1 MSATIVQLVQGS
13 DAWLAHRR
21 SLFNA
26 SETSAV
32 LGISP
37 WQTPYQLWLVKTGR
51 AETEVT
57 APMRRGTALEPQARL
72 AYEEKTGLVMQP
84 LVLQDGR
91 FSASLDGMTLAGDLI
106 VEIKVPYK
114 GQGSEG
120 GRAERCGPGA
130 VPGEEPRRGGGLGRN
145 RTTDTRI
152 FNPLLYQLSYQ
163 ANRAEDYSPAGFRRR
178 RACCATG
185 PRPVA

>member
-13 DAWLAHRR
+13 DAWLAHSRN
-21 SLFNA
+21 LFNA
-26 SETSAV
+26 SETPAV

-106 VEIKVPYK
+106 VEIKVPV
-114 GQGSEG
+114 Q
-120 GRAERCGPGA
+120 
-130 VPGEEPRRGGGLGRN
+130 
-145 RTTDTRI
+145 
-152 FNPLLYQLSYQ
+152 
-163 ANRAEDYSPAGFRRR
+163 
-178 RACCATG
+178 G
-185 PRPVA
+185 PRL